1 MIEHMVKEINTCLK
15 NDLQI
20 AALTMALTLPD
31 TCGKAYHP
39 QASVSNRYTSWY
51 DDHVLA
57 PKSELTGDASKRF
70 LVSGNVVYKLRCAML
85 HESNPTVVGTE
96 ENITHFSLI
105 WRPASSCSRVPIER
119 CIELGENGAPQ
130 QQAISIDIVSL
141 CQDIC

>member
-1 MIEHMVKEINTCLK
+1 MIAHLVNELERCLT

-31 TCGKAYHP
+31 TCGKVYHP

-57 PKSELTGDASKRF
+57 PKSELTEDTSKRF

-85 HESNPTVVGTE
+85 HESNRSEERRVGKE
-96 ENITHFSLI
+96 C
-105 WRPASSCSRVPIER
+105 RSRWSPYH
-119 CIELGENGAPQ
+119 
-130 QQAISIDIVSL
+130 
-141 CQDIC
+141 

>member
-57 PKSELTGDASKRF
+57 PKSELTGDASKGFGQRQCG
-70 LVSGNVVYKLRCAML
+70 LQAALCDAARI
-85 HESNPTVVGTE
+85 EPD
-96 ENITHFSLI
+96 
-105 WRPASSCSRVPIER
+105 SRW
-119 CIELGENGAPQ
+119 N
-130 QQAISIDIVSL
+130 
-141 CQDIC
+141 